1 MLNSLFRLQEVDDG
15 GARGSLACG
24 NAFGMAYSEEE
35 INERL
40 VASNINE
47 GL

>member
-1 MLNSLFRLQEVDDG
+1 MLNSLSRLQEVDEG

-24 NAFGMAYSEEE
+24 KALGMAYSEEE

-40 VASNINE
+40 VWQKSPGI
-47 GL
+47 